1 MIKLTNINRSFK
13 VGKEL
18 NSVLKN
24 ITLEVEKGEFL
35 SIMGPSG
42 SGKST
47 LINILGFIDNNY
59 DGEYLFNNK
68 KTHRMNDNETSELRN
83 TTVGFVFQNF
93 KLIGNDTIIENT
105 YLPLI
110 YNGIKRKERIEKAK
124 KILELV
130 GLKDKELDLPK
141 NLSGGQQQRVAIAR
155 ALINNPEF
163 IIADEPTGAL
173 DSNTSKEIMRLF
185 KKINRDE
192 GATIIIVTHDRFVAE
207 QTQRIINIFDGK
219 IDKEEIIS

>member
-59 DGEYLFNNK
+59 DREYLFNNK

>member
-1 MIKLTNINRSFK
+1 
-13 VGKEL
+13 
-18 NSVLKN
+18 
-24 ITLEVEKGEFL
+24 
-35 SIMGPSG
+35 MGPSG